1 MAGEHRRALKDQA
14 RAIRLAAQHL
24 EQVSERATDADL
36 DRPDSMPRIVLAR
49 KLGAIRANLD
59 VLLARFG
66 RADR

>member
-1 MAGEHRRALKDQA
+1 MAGEHQRALKDQA

-24 EQVSERATDADL
+24 EQIAARAADADL
-36 DRPDSMPRIVLAR
+36 DLPTSMPRIVISR
-49 KLGAIRANLD
+49 QLGQIRSNLD